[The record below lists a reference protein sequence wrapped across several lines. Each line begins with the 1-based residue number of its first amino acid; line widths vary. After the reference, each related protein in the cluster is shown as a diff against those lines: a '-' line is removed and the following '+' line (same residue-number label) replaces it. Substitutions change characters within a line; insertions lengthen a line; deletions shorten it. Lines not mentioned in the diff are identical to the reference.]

1 MKHVRLCAGLLAGL
15 AVAGCRGTGPQPDAA
30 SGRGM
35 VRIDSLPQAE
45 VVIDGE
51 DAGNTPLVRDF
62 PEGSHDIVLRA
73 GGFRDHEESIR
84 VVAGGIADVD
94 RVLIAEDPGDPVAI
108 AKLAAGLEIGELT
121 AFEPRV
127 RHRGAPDPEFVAPLY
142 PRGNVRL
149 RDLTEYRV
157 DVGEAFRDEGRLV
170 FRRRSQVLFA
180 TKFDPAGPSTVA
192 PVPKKVVSALKSGA
206 IVTWG
211 FYPANGKP
219 VTARFRVVR
228 DDERIAKRL
237 RRMEERMAGH
247 PEVALAEM
255 RAQLFLNK
263 KLYTAAY
270 LEARRALELAA
281 GDEAPPTQAL
291 AVMQGAAQRMELR
304 GTPLWQEIED
314 EIERVP
320 ARVRRR
326 HTRVR

>member
-1 MKHVRLCAGLLAGL
+1 
-15 AVAGCRGTGPQPDAA
+15 
-30 SGRGM
+30 
-35 VRIDSLPQAE
+35 
-45 VVIDGE
+45 
-51 DAGNTPLVRDF
+51 
-62 PEGSHDIVLRA
+62 
-73 GGFRDHEESIR
+73 
-84 VVAGGIADVD
+84 
-94 RVLIAEDPGDPVAI
+94 
-108 AKLAAGLEIGELT
+108 
-121 AFEPRV
+121 
-127 RHRGAPDPEFVAPLY
+127 
-142 PRGNVRL
+142 
-149 RDLTEYRV
+149 LTEYRV